1 MFGRR
6 PTGRLLYAWDF
17 AEVRWQKIREIR
29 EKLSAATSDASKCP
43 QSFCHNPSRKGTFK
57 AQKAINMLKEY
68 GWICTTL
75 SSGRSTSRNSSR
87 TSPGEQAEGLP
98 DPSCYWW
105 RHGFYSQAWAWEDDL
120 LDEARPHIRSEL
132 SGTNV

>member
-75 SSGRSTSRNSSR
+75 SSGRSTSA
-87 TSPGEQAEGLP
+87 THPALAQANKQKVCRIHRATGGATASIPKRGLGKTT
-98 DPSCYWW
+98 Y
-105 RHGFYSQAWAWEDDL
+105 
-120 LDEARPHIRSEL
+120 
-132 SGTNV
+132 